1 MEHQPGAEQ
10 PGEEQPGATVRR
22 LMAAARQATL
32 ATALARDGSGRPYA
46 SLVLVAPAPDSSP
59 ILLLSDLADHSR
71 NLAREPR
78 AALLFDGTA
87 GLDDPLTGPRA
98 SILGQVRPV
107 PDRAEVGGLKAIF
120 LARHPGAAVYA
131 DFADFRVYRMAVE
144 SAHLVA
150 GFGTLHWLTAAE
162 IFGSPDPRAAP

>member
-1 MEHQPGAEQ
+1 MDEQ
-10 PGEEQPGATVRR
+10 PASMVRR

-46 SLVLVAPAPDSSP
+46 SLVLVALAADGDP

-71 NLAREPR
+71 NLATEPR

-98 SILGQVRPV
+98 TVLGHMRPIA
-107 PDRAEVGGLKAIF
+107 DGATAGGLKAAF
-120 LARHPGAAVYA
+120 LARHPGAAGYA
-131 DFADFRVYRMAVE
+131 DFGDFRIYRMVVD

-150 GFGTLHWLTAAE
+150 GFGRIHWLSAAE
-162 IFGSPDPRAAP
+162 IRDAAAKA